1 MSFCNILRSYVRLA
15 AADCRG
21 TANAPKWYKV
31 TRDPSSDDTTFT
43 GYILMDV
50 SVSTAKTFATD
61 GLSSSRKRE
70 IKPPTM
76 RHFVLV
82 TQVYIARG
90 LPAADSNG
98 LSDPYVEVHLGGLC
112 QKTDPVFNTLNPSW
126 YRTVTCDVEIPEE
139 KSLRRQI
146 TCIVRDAN
154 QGSEKVLESMA
165 AVVGV
170 KMSNTLLGRCDIPVD
185 GVTSKFKSPKW
196 YELYDPS
203 TGLKGEGRILLGF
216 QLINREEFDMS
227 CVNREIRPAYEANCT
242 LHICALGCRSLAS
255 YGFRS
260 INNSLVEMDCVDAE
274 AKTHA
279 IMSRNSSQ
287 PTGTDPN
294 FCQILKIKLALPR
307 DANFA
312 PVLTVRSVDHRLFGA
327 SKPTVGSCSIP
338 LDSHVFALFRER
350 DASVGVDP
358 MFNATME
365 DEEAKLA
372 AELDLMTPEAID
384 GLHRE
389 IQEKKLKKEKEA
401 QSPSSALVID
411 EDEDGQE
418 LQRRPS
424 SPEPLETETAVVTGP
439 DLVVAGED
447 VVMSDDEAAPD
458 DRPHYMT
465 VNGKQREE
473 LATSIDS
480 RTGKPPFDS
489 FVLMRGRKKGRGFLS
504 RLLKMDAPANVGTF
518 KASIVVT
525 RSKEQMTPSVAAQ
538 ALSLIPKQTDLTPR
552 MLVVRVYVLKGFRL
566 YNGDSSGGSDMNT
579 YVKVGL
585 GATVISRRDFS
596 KRGNDNVEYYQAFEI
611 AANLPGA
618 KEITGH
624 CS

>member
-1 MSFCNILRSYVRLA
+1 
-15 AADCRG
+15 
-21 TANAPKWYKV
+21 
-31 TRDPSSDDTTFT
+31 
-43 GYILMDV
+43 
-50 SVSTAKTFATD
+50 
-61 GLSSSRKRE
+61 
-70 IKPPTM
+70 
-76 RHFVLV
+76 
-82 TQVYIARG
+82 
-90 LPAADSNG
+90 
-98 LSDPYVEVHLGGLC
+98 
-112 QKTDPVFNTLNPSW
+112 
-126 YRTVTCDVEIPEE
+126 
-139 KSLRRQI
+139 
-146 TCIVRDAN
+146 
-154 QGSEKVLESMA
+154 
-165 AVVGV
+165 
-170 KMSNTLLGRCDIPVD
+170 
-185 GVTSKFKSPKW
+185 
-196 YELYDPS
+196 
-203 TGLKGEGRILLGF
+203 
-216 QLINREEFDMS
+216 
-227 CVNREIRPAYEANCT
+227 
-242 LHICALGCRSLAS
+242 
-255 YGFRS
+255 
-260 INNSLVEMDCVDAE
+260 MDCVDAE

-358 MFNATME
+358 MFNTTME

-384 GLHRE
+384 NLHRE
-389 IQEKKLKKEKEA
+389 IQEKKQKKEKEA
-401 QSPSSALVID
+401 QSPSAALVIE

-424 SPEPLETETAVVTGP
+424 SPEPFQNETETAVVTGP

-447 VVMSDDEAAPD
+447 VVMCAHTPFPHYFYVTFCAALPAFFLCNILCMSDDEAAPD

-465 VNGKQREE
+465 VNGRQREE
-473 LATSIDS
+473 LQTSVDT

-489 FVLMRGRKKGRGFLS
+489 FVLMRGRAKGRGFLS

-525 RSKEQMTPSVAAQ
+525 RSKEQMSPSVAAQ

-579 YVKVGL
+579 YVTSFPHCLFVTSSDSYVKVGL

-596 KRGNDNVEYYQAFEI
+596 RRGNDNVEYYQAFEI
-611 AANLPGA
+611 AANLPG
-618 KEITGH
+618 EGRLRVRVM
-624 CS
+624 